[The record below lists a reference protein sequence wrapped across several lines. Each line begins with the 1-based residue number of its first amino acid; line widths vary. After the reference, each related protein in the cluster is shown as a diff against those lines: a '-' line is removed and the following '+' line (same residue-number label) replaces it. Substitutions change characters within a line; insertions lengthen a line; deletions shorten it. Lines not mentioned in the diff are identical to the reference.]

1 MERPDSAGLS
11 SQSWQHSFAG
21 MLAPVSGWGWTDEV
35 KNGIWRHFTKL
46 NYFYTVA
53 LFCIRTQGGRRSNT
67 LQKVDVPI
75 LANKECQQWYKDE
88 KKSLVIV
95 DTAMCAGLENG
106 GNDSCQVFRFF
117 IVTNLEKA
125 LRKCLRCNK
134 HICLNW
140 QGDWRHIND
149 KERRPSP
156 FRWRRQRRY
165 WLRHTSLARSLHAF

>member
-1 MERPDSAGLS
+1 
-11 SQSWQHSFAG
+11 

-35 KNGIWRHFTKL
+35 KNVIWRHFTKL

-53 LFCIRTQGGRRSNT
+53 LFCIRIQGGRRSNA

-117 IVTNLEKA
+117 IVTNLEEA

-140 QGDWRHIND
+140 QGDSGGTLTIRKDGRHQFVGVVSAGIGCAIPRLPGLYTRFNNYLD
-149 KERRPSP
+149 WISSTVRN
-156 FRWRRQRRY
+156 
-165 WLRHTSLARSLHAF
+165 